1 MSRWKF
7 GIGALAW
14 MGLIYWLSTG
24 TGSTEN
30 TRPLVAVLV
39 DWIQP
44 GLADRLGPDWLGR
57 LDWIVRKTAH
67 MTEYAI
73 LTGLLLGALRGPG
86 GVSTTT
92 YGIAALIAVSYAAG
106 DEWHQSMV
114 PGRYATVGDV
124 GWDAVGTALLCTFH
138 RLRSIRAAAKVGG
151 ARSEKP

>member
-67 MTEYAI
+67 MTEYAV

-92 YGIAALIAVSYAAG
+92 YAIAALIAAAPPAFLG
-106 DEWHQSMV
+106 LS
-114 PGRYATVGDV
+114 A
-124 GWDAVGTALLCTFH
+124 
-138 RLRSIRAAAKVGG
+138 
-151 ARSEKP
+151 